1 MTSIDSF
8 PDDEIERVVYL
19 YSCLK
24 LNTSSESDNILIEVL
39 LVELEATNPNRL
51 NVSSENSYNKYDVTF
66 RDLDTVQIGSIW
78 KGQTRIE
85 GRKFSFNNCIRTVNF
100 EFDFSINKPKIIR
113 FDAKIPESDS
123 NEYYL
128 YNEKIFIPRNEYNE
142 NSPFRYYPF
151 LMSKYCILK
160 SNDNIEVIVSCIHSL
175 HAFYIPARKDIRGHI
190 INENYSISHIVDLFL
205 EKYELQHS
213 ENGDTLSVVMKK
225 NMVKTIG
232 KEAITLL
239 ANLALN
245 KNTQEKVLNLRNSLN
260 DIKLDKTGKP
270 YPSRFP
276 SVIPPHSTTMHL
288 TAEGIWLE
296 NGKRFLITHV
306 SKVSPISDYPIVAYA
321 PVTETEEKEE
331 TIDKEKIHR
340 NGRNKK
346 KHNNTRINT
355 QEDPSHERGEN
366 RKQTDIIVDFTDFD
380 IEIIEE
386 VIKTESNIQYI
397 ESKEKNNN
405 KDEESSGNRYG
416 NKKNKPRKSENSEKK
431 SNKPEVDDLTLIF
444 NSLKNIETKKN
455 STKLTKV
462 SCVDQKGNLS
472 DSFSLL
478 QIKPIVKFP
487 IHNTWINNEIGR
499 SLLFLKLE
507 LADFHDHLYL
517 IDIKKNNKNNEAFC
531 FFLFTTKDMLYEKNI
546 TMICEAIEGKKGTK
560 KWFDICKTNFNQ
572 KRAMK
577 HMYTVQTDWVDSF
590 NKIFNALIKKK
601 KL

>member
-8 PDDEIERVVYL
+8 PDDDIERVVYL

-39 LVELEATNPNRL
+39 LVEIDAANINRL
-51 NVSSENSYNKYDVTF
+51 KISENSYNKYDVTF

-78 KGQTRIE
+78 KGQTRID
-85 GRKFSFNNCIRTVNF
+85 GRIFTFNNCLRSVDF
-100 EFDFSINKPKIIR
+100 EFDFSINKPKVIR
-113 FDAKIPESDS
+113 FDDKIPDS
-123 NEYYL
+123 EEYYL
-128 YNEKIFIPRNEYNE
+128 YNEKIFIPKNEYDN
-142 NSPFRYYPF
+142 NVPFKFYPL

-160 SNDNIEVIVSCIHSL
+160 SNDNIEVLTSCIHSL

-205 EKYELQHS
+205 DKYEIQHN
-213 ENGDTLSVVMKK
+213 ENGDRLSVVMK
-225 NMVKTIG
+225 NIVKTIG

-245 KNTQEKVLNLRNSLN
+245 KNTQEKILNIRNSLN
-260 DIKLDKTGKP
+260 DVKFDKTGKP

-306 SKVSPISDYPIVAYA
+306 SKVSPIADYPIVAYA
-321 PVTETEEKEE
+321 PVTESEEQVEI
-331 TIDKEKIHR
+331 IDKEKIHR
-340 NGRNKK
+340 KGRNKK
-346 KHNNTRINT
+346 KRKNTRINT
-355 QEDPSHERGEN
+355 QEDPSHNRGEN
-366 RKQTDIIVDFTDFD
+366 KKQTDISVDFTDFD

-386 VIKTESNIQYI
+386 VSEIESNIQYI
-397 ESKEKNNN
+397 ESKEKNKNN
-405 KDEESSGNRYG
+405 NNEESSGNRYG
-416 NKKNKPRKSENSEKK
+416 NRKNKPQKSENSEKK
-431 SNKPEVDDLTLIF
+431 PNKLEVDDLALIF
-444 NSLKNIETKKN
+444 NSLKNIEAKKD
-455 STKLTKV
+455 STKLAKV
-462 SCVDQKGNLS
+462 SCVNQKGNLS
-472 DSFSLL
+472 DTFSLL
-478 QIKPIVKFP
+478 QIKSIVKFP
-487 IHNTWINNEIGR
+487 IHNTWINDDVGR

-531 FFLFTTKDMLYEKNI
+531 FFLFTTKEMLNEKNI

-577 HMYTVQTDWVDSF
+577 HMHTVQSDWIDSF
-590 NKIFNALIKKK
+590 SKIFNTLIKKK

>member
-24 LNTSSESDNILIEVL
+24 LNTSSESNNILIEVL
-39 LVELEATNPNRL
+39 LVELDAANPNRL
-51 NVSSENSYNKYDVTF
+51 NISSENSYNKYDVTF

-78 KGQTRIE
+78 KGQTQIE

-128 YNEKIFIPRNEYNE
+128 YNEKIFIPKNKYNE
-142 NSPFRYYPF
+142 NIPFRYYPF

-190 INENYSISHIVDLFL
+190 INENYSIPHIVDLFL
-205 EKYELQHS
+205 DKYEIQHN

-225 NMVKTIG
+225 NIVKTIG

-245 KNTQEKVLNLRNSLN
+245 KNTQEKVLNIRNSLN

-276 SVIPPHSTTMHL
+276 SVIPPHSTTMRL

-306 SKVSPISDYPIVAYA
+306 SKVSPIADYPIVAYA
-321 PVTETEEKEE
+321 PITETEEKEE
-331 TIDKEKIHR
+331 TTDKEKIYR
-340 NGRNKK
+340 KGRNKK
-346 KHNNTRINT
+346 SRNNTRINT
-355 QEDPSHERGEN
+355 QKDPSHNRGEN
-366 RKQTDIIVDFTDFD
+366 RKQTDISVDFSDFD

-386 VIKTESNIQYI
+386 VIETESNIQYV
-397 ESKEKNNN
+397 ENKEKD
-405 KDEESSGNRYG
+405 KKIDDESSGNRYG
-416 NKKNKPRKSENSEKK
+416 NRKNKPRKSENTEKK
-431 SNKPEVDDLTLIF
+431 SNKPEVDDLALIF
-444 NSLKNIETKKN
+444 SSLKKMESND
-455 STKLTKV
+455 SSKLIKV
-462 SCVDQKGNLS
+462 SCINQQGNLL
-472 DSFSLL
+472 DIFSLL
-478 QIKPIVKFP
+478 QIKQIVKSP
-487 IHNTWINNEIGR
+487 TYNTWINDEVGR

-507 LADFHDHLYL
+507 LTDFHDHLYL
-517 IDIKKNNKNNEAFC
+517 IDIKKNNKNTESFC
-531 FFLFTTKDMLYEKNI
+531 FFLFITKKMLNEKNI
-546 TMICEAIEGKKGTK
+546 KMICEAIEGKKGTK
-560 KWFDICKTNFNQ
+560 KWFDICKTDFDQ
-572 KRAMK
+572 KRALK
-577 HMYTVQTDWVDSF
+577 HMPTVQSDWIVSF
-590 NKIFNALIKKK
+590 DKIFNTLIKKK

>member
-24 LNTSSESDNILIEVL
+24 LNTSSESNNILIEVL
-39 LVELEATNPNRL
+39 LVELDAANPNRL
-51 NVSSENSYNKYDVTF
+51 NISSENSYNKYDVTF

-78 KGQTRIE
+78 KGQTQIE

-128 YNEKIFIPRNEYNE
+128 YNEKIFIPKNKYNE
-142 NSPFRYYPF
+142 NIPFRYYPF

-190 INENYSISHIVDLFL
+190 INENYSIPHIVDLFL
-205 EKYELQHS
+205 DKYEIQHN

-225 NMVKTIG
+225 NIVKTIG

-245 KNTQEKVLNLRNSLN
+245 KNTQEKVLNIRNSLN

-276 SVIPPHSTTMHL
+276 SVIPPHSTTMRL

-306 SKVSPISDYPIVAYA
+306 SKVSPIADYSIVAYA
-321 PVTETEEKEE
+321 PITETEEKEE
-331 TIDKEKIHR
+331 TTDKEKIYR
-340 NGRNKK
+340 KGRNKK
-346 KHNNTRINT
+346 SRNNTRINT
-355 QEDPSHERGEN
+355 QKDPSHNRGEN
-366 RKQTDIIVDFTDFD
+366 RKQTDISVDFSDFD

-386 VIKTESNIQYI
+386 VIETESNIQYV
-397 ESKEKNNN
+397 ENKEKD
-405 KDEESSGNRYG
+405 KKIDDESSGNRYG
-416 NKKNKPRKSENSEKK
+416 NRKNKPRKSENTEKK
-431 SNKPEVDDLTLIF
+431 SNKPEVDDLALIF
-444 NSLKNIETKKN
+444 SSLKKMESND
-455 STKLTKV
+455 SSKLIKV
-462 SCVDQKGNLS
+462 SCINQQGNLL
-472 DSFSLL
+472 DIFSLL
-478 QIKPIVKFP
+478 QIKQIVKSP
-487 IHNTWINNEIGR
+487 TYNTWINDEVGR

-507 LADFHDHLYL
+507 LTDFHDHLYL
-517 IDIKKNNKNNEAFC
+517 IDIKKNNKNTESFC
-531 FFLFTTKDMLYEKNI
+531 FFLFITKKMLNEKNI
-546 TMICEAIEGKKGTK
+546 KMICEAIEGKKGTK
-560 KWFDICKTNFNQ
+560 KWFDICKTDFDQ
-572 KRAMK
+572 KRALK
-577 HMYTVQTDWVDSF
+577 HMPTIQSDWIVSF
-590 NKIFNALIKKK
+590 DKIFNTLIKKK

>member
-24 LNTSSESDNILIEVL
+24 LNSSSESDNILIEVL
-39 LVELEATNPNRL
+39 LVELDAANPNRL
-51 NVSSENSYNKYDVTF
+51 NVSENSYNKYDVTF
-66 RDLDTVQIGSIW
+66 RDLDTVQIGTIW

-85 GRKFSFNNCIRTVNF
+85 GRKFSFNNCLRTVNF
-100 EFDFSINKPKIIR
+100 EFNFSINEPKIIR
-113 FDAKIPESDS
+113 FDAKIPDSD
-123 NEYYL
+123 EYYL
-128 YNEKIFIPRNEYNE
+128 YNEKIFIPKNEYNA
-142 NSPFRYYPF
+142 NVPFRYYPF

-160 SNDNIEVIVSCIHSL
+160 SNDNIEVLTSCIHSL

-205 EKYELQHS
+205 EKYEIQHS
-213 ENGDTLSVVMKK
+213 ENGEKISVVLKK
-225 NMVKTIG
+225 NMVKTVG
-232 KEAITLL
+232 KEAITFL

-245 KNTQEKVLNLRNSLN
+245 KNTQEKVLNIRNSLN

-276 SVIPPHSTTMHL
+276 NVIPPHSTTMSL

-306 SKVSPISDYPIVAYA
+306 SKVSPIADFPIVAYA
-321 PVTETEEKEE
+321 PVTESEEQIE
-331 TIDKEKIHR
+331 TIDKDKVHR
-340 NGRNKK
+340 KGRNKK
-346 KHNNTRINT
+346 NRNNTRINT
-355 QEDPSHERGEN
+355 QEDPSHNRGEN
-366 RKQTDIIVDFTDFD
+366 KKQTDISVDFTDFD

-386 VIKTESNIQYI
+386 VIETESNIQYI
-397 ESKEKNNN
+397 ESKEKNKN

-416 NKKNKPRKSENSEKK
+416 NRKNKPTKSENSEKK
-431 SNKPEVDDLTLIF
+431 PNKLDVDDLALIF
-444 NSLKNIETKKN
+444 SSLKNIEAKKD

-462 SCVDQKGNLS
+462 SCIDQSGNLS
-472 DSFSLL
+472 DTFSLL

-487 IHNTWINNEIGR
+487 IHNTWINDDVGR
-499 SLLFLKLE
+499 LLLFLKLE
-507 LADFHDHLYL
+507 LAEFHDHLYL

-531 FFLFTTKDMLYEKNI
+531 FFLFITKELLNEKNI

-577 HMYTVQTDWVDSF
+577 HMHTDQADWVASF
-590 NKIFNALIKKK
+590 NKIFKILIKKK

>member
-39 LVELEATNPNRL
+39 LVELDAANPNRL
-51 NVSSENSYNKYDVTF
+51 NVSENSYNKYDVTF
-66 RDLDTVQIGSIW
+66 RDLDTVQIGSVW

-85 GRKFSFNNCIRTVNF
+85 GRKFSFNNCLKTVNF

-113 FDAKIPESDS
+113 FDAKIPDSDS

-128 YNEKIFIPRNEYNE
+128 YNEKIFIPKNKYNA
-142 NSPFRYYPF
+142 NVPFIYYPF

-160 SNDNIEVIVSCIHSL
+160 SNDNIEVIISCIHSL

-205 EKYELQHS
+205 DKYEIQHN
-213 ENGDTLSVVMKK
+213 ENGDILSVVMKK
-225 NMVKTIG
+225 NIVKTIG
-232 KEAITLL
+232 KAAITLL

-245 KNTQEKVLNLRNSLN
+245 KNTQEKVLNIRNSLN

-276 SVIPPHSTTMHL
+276 SVIPPHSTTMRL

-306 SKVSPISDYPIVAYA
+306 FIVSPIADFPIVARA
-321 PVTETEEKEE
+321 PITQSDEQVE
-331 TIDKEKIHR
+331 TIDNEKIHR
-340 NGRNKK
+340 KGRNKK
-346 KHNNTRINT
+346 KRNNTRINT

-366 RKQTDIIVDFTDFD
+366 RKQTDILVDFTGFD

-386 VIKTESNIQYI
+386 VIETESNTQYI
-397 ESKEKNNN
+397 ESKEKNKN
-405 KDEESSGNRYG
+405 KDEESSGNRHG
-416 NKKNKPRKSENSEKK
+416 NKKNKPQKSENSEKK
-431 SNKPEVDDLTLIF
+431 PNKLDVDDLALIF
-444 NSLKNIETKKN
+444 SSLKSIEAEKD

-462 SCVDQKGNLS
+462 SCVDEKGNLS
-472 DSFSLL
+472 DTFSLL
-478 QIKPIVKFP
+478 QIKPIVKSP
-487 IHNTWINNEIGR
+487 IHNTWINDDVGR

-531 FFLFTTKDMLYEKNI
+531 FFLFMTKEMLNEKNI

-577 HMYTVQTDWVDSF
+577 HMYTVQSDWIDSF
-590 NKIFNALIKKK
+590 NKIFNTLIKKK